1 MANQLSALE
10 LLRQQAAGR
19 PAADDPAKRR
29 AQAKPVL
36 NKALLASMHYLAEF
50 AKELNAIHP
59 STEGPYAFIFLKQGP
74 QMVLSSAFADYRA
87 RKVDGDEVVDYVY
100 LKYQAR
106 YAPAATMDV
115 VGADIE
121 HCRRMLA
128 FAAVPFEFNPTRKDD
143 FGQAVAG
150 TYTLSAPVPCEIYL
164 RGDYDEPGV
173 LVELLNVGRL
183 GKGNCRIAPEAFDKS
198 VADEIAKYALATQNE
213 FAKLLTR

>member
-1 MANQLSALE
+1 MANQPTALE
-10 LLRQQAAGR
+10 MLRQQAAGR

-29 AQAKPVL
+29 AQARPVI
-36 NKALLASMHYLAEF
+36 NKALRSTMHYLAEF

-59 STEGPYAFIFLKQGP
+59 STEGSYPFIFLKQTP

-87 RKVDGDEVVDYVY
+87 RKVEGDEVVDYVY

-106 YAPAATMDV
+106 YSPAATMDV
-115 VGADIE
+115 AGADIE

-128 FAAVPFEFNPTRKDD
+128 FAAVPHDFSPTRKDD
-143 FGQAVAG
+143 FGQALAG
-150 TYTLSAPVPCEIYL
+150 TYTLAVPIPCELYI
-164 RGDYDEPGV
+164 RADYDDPGV
-173 LVELLNVGRL
+173 LVELLNVGKL
-183 GKGNCRIAPEAFDKS
+183 GKASCRIAPEAFDKS